1 MNPIT
6 RSIILALLLLL
17 LFLGATV
24 TLQWWLARET
34 RQLQTLAI
42 EEQRTRLIQAA
53 GLSRVRPEQW
63 DGAFQ
68 RELGTL
74 LGGSVQLLKPDT
86 APALWAKDS
95 TGLTFV
101 QELPGSPGWRVQVQ
115 FASPALLRM
124 QALHQRTLAVTIL
137 LSLWVATV
145 PLLLV
150 LLSSRRS
157 AVSDGG
163 TNMPWAS
170 VRAEKAGIEHF
181 AKISNER
188 SVDLARE
195 HGARVRAEESLQVNR
210 TLLDHSVAERVRLGR
225 ELHDDICQTLYAVGL
240 TVESARSVLTNDP
253 QEADR
258 RLVQCVGNLN
268 RIIRDV
274 RNYITGLA
282 PEKLSRLSLATALEQ
297 QVLEL
302 RGEREVDLSV
312 TLDEDAAAVL
322 SPVQTTEILQI
333 TREAISNS
341 LRHGRASRLTV
352 RLHRTDREVGLLV
365 QDNGAGFATAGGAG
379 TGCGLGNMQARA
391 GHLAGS
397 LRIDSRPGDGTR
409 VVLTLPI

>member
-1 MNPIT
+1 
-6 RSIILALLLLL
+6 
-17 LFLGATV
+17 
-24 TLQWWLARET
+24 
-34 RQLQTLAI
+34 
-42 EEQRTRLIQAA
+42 
-53 GLSRVRPEQW
+53 
-63 DGAFQ
+63 
-68 RELGTL
+68 
-74 LGGSVQLLKPDT
+74 
-86 APALWAKDS
+86 
-95 TGLTFV
+95 
-101 QELPGSPGWRVQVQ
+101 
-115 FASPALLRM
+115 
-124 QALHQRTLAVTIL
+124 
-137 LSLWVATV
+137 
-145 PLLLV
+145 
-150 LLSSRRS
+150 
-157 AVSDGG
+157 
-163 TNMPWAS
+163 
-170 VRAEKAGIEHF
+170 
-181 AKISNER
+181 
-188 SVDLARE
+188 
-195 HGARVRAEESLQVNR
+195 
-210 TLLDHSVAERVRLGR
+210 
-225 ELHDDICQTLYAVGL
+225 
-240 TVESARSVLTNDP
+240 LTNDP
-253 QEADR
+253 PEADR